1 MENIQLFVDELVN
14 YMISFGPMGGFL
26 LLVLEPFIAILPLGL
41 VVGLN
46 ILSFGKVWGFLLSY
60 FATITGCMLSFM
72 IFRQFVKDKYI
83 KWFSKKNQK
92 KIEYWMHKL
101 SDIKVTTLAVL
112 FAIPLTPGFLI
123 NIAAGLSDISYRKY
137 LMSLVIGKPAMLLFY
152 GYVTVS
158 LVESLTNPIIL
169 IRVAVLVLLTY
180 IIGKIIEKIVKV
192 DE

>member
-1 MENIQLFVDELVN
+1 MENIQLFVDELIN
-14 YMISFGPMGGFL
+14 YMISFGPTGGFL
-26 LLVLEPFIAILPLGL
+26 LLILEPFIPILPMGV

-46 ILSFGKVWGFLLSY
+46 ILSFGKVTGFILSY
-60 FATITGCMLSFM
+60 VANLLGCMLSFM

-92 KIEYWMHKL
+92 KIEYWMNKL
-101 SDIKVTTLAVL
+101 TDIKVTTLAVL

-123 NIAAGLSDISYRKY
+123 NIAAGLSDISYKKY
-137 LMSLVIGKPAMLLFY
+137 LISLIIGKPAMLLFY
-152 GYVTVS
+152 GYITVS

-169 IRVAVLVLLTY
+169 VRVGVLILLTY

-192 DE
+192 DD

>member
-14 YMISFGPMGGFL
+14 YMISFGPLGGFL
-26 LLVLEPFIAILPLGL
+26 LLILEPFVAVLPLGV

-60 FATITGCMLSFM
+60 VAAITGCMLSFM

-92 KIEYWMHKL
+92 KIEYWMNKL
-101 SDIKVTTLAVL
+101 TDIKVTTLAVL

-123 NIAAGLSDISYRKY
+123 NIAAGLSDISYKKY
-137 LMSLVIGKPAMLLFY
+137 LISLIIGKPAMLLFY
-152 GYVTVS
+152 GYITVS

-169 IRVAVLVLLTY
+169 VRVGVLILLTY

-192 DE
+192 DD